1 MRIKRVNLSDAV
13 GMNMTPMIDI
23 VFQLIIF
30 LMLATDFANLK
41 VEALV
46 TPVADVA
53 IEDDHPDKDRLTI
66 NIKHEL
72 SPGVVCTELGYE
84 QGRLVSACNRDEH
97 WKVKVDGEELS
108 PARLKEIL
116 ITEAAVRG
124 TDNPVMVRAD
134 SGAPY
139 RFLASVLQA
148 ASGAGFWRIEI
159 GARRPAK

>member
-41 VEALV
+41 LEALMLS
-46 TPVADVA
+46 VADTVVA
-53 IEDDHPDKDRLTI
+53 DDHPDPNRVMV
-66 NIKHEL
+66 NIFHE
-72 SPGVVCTELGYE
+72 PPVG
-84 QGRLVSACNRDEH
+84 QACSQLEYDHEKLIRMCNSDAH
-97 WKVKVDGEELS
+97 WKIKVNSQELT
-108 PARLKEIL
+108 PAQLKEMLVLEYNMNSDRPLMI
-116 ITEAAVRG
+116 R
-124 TDNPVMVRAD
+124 PD

-148 ASGAGFWRIEI
+148 ASEAKLWNVEI